1 MKSRGPAAA
10 PGAPPQRLRIV
21 AGTRRGR
28 YIKVPRGAV
37 RPTSEMVREAVFDAL
52 GPIVG
57 LAALDLFAGS
67 GALGLE
73 SLSRGAAG
81 CVFVEGDRSVA
92 AVLEENIR
100 ALGYEAESRVIV
112 AGYER
117 ALESLVKT
125 GKRFDLLF
133 VDPPYRIL
141 AEVEVRL
148 APLMLSLLT
157 ATGVAVIESAKTSQV
172 TLGLTPVF
180 ARNYG
185 DTRITM
191 VIAGTRSLA

>member
-37 RPTSEMVREAVFDAL
+37 RPTSEMVREAVFDTL

-81 CVFVEGDRSVA
+81 CVFAEDEA
-92 AVLEENIR
+92 ALLLAAPTWQLGIAGVL
-100 ALGYEAESRVIV
+100 
-112 AGYER
+112 
-117 ALESLVKT
+117 
-125 GKRFDLLF
+125 
-133 VDPPYRIL
+133 
-141 AEVEVRL
+141 
-148 APLMLSLLT
+148 M
-157 ATGVAVIESAKTSQV
+157 ATGVWPQCWRRT
-172 TLGLTPVF
+172 
-180 ARNYG
+180 YG
-185 DTRITM
+185 HWVMRLK
-191 VIAGTRSLA
+191 AG